1 MEMFIYVYAHILMM
15 TKIISLSDKAYSR
28 MKSIKADSESFS
40 DVVIRL
46 TEKKT
51 KMPISAFFGKWPGG
65 AEELNKIERI
75 LKEDR
80 KRFKTRDVHELL
92 S

>member
-1 MEMFIYVYAHILMM
+1 MRIYINM
-15 TKIISLSDKAYSR
+15 TKIISLSDKAYGR
-28 MKSIKADSESFS
+28 MKSIKAETESFS

-46 TEKKT
+46 TEKKI
-51 KMPISAFFGKWPGG
+51 KKPISDFFGKWPGG
-65 AEELNKIERI
+65 TEELNRIEKI

-80 KRFKTRDVHELL
+80 RKFKTRDVNGLL

>member
-1 MEMFIYVYAHILMM
+1 M
-15 TKIISLSDKAYSR
+15 TKVISLSDNAYGR
-28 MKSIKADSESFS
+28 IKSIKAESESFS

-46 TEKKT
+46 TEKKI
-51 KMPISAFFGKWPGG
+51 KKPITDFFGKWPGG
-65 AEELNKIERI
+65 TEELNRIERI

-80 KRFKTRDVHELL
+80 KKFKTRDIHELL